1 MTPTLQKIPGDSQ
14 AHEFRHLFTNERT
27 RSAKRICAVRTAM
40 LFAFLTINLLFS
52 LMTDN
57 PAPASRIP
65 FLAVYAVLALA
76 LHLGVRRNDRICGNS
91 WFALPLL
98 DIPMVFFMQYHATYA
113 TIERTPVIATFTLS
127 IFLFIVIAS
136 QLSLRKRNI
145 YATAALAALLEL
157 ILLARADI
165 PYVMF
170 DVVIITFGTAT
181 AAGYLSR
188 RNVSLLRSA
197 LAERSQTDRLS
208 RYFTPAV
215 VKKILKS
222 GKTLQTGTSR
232 EVTILFSDIRNY
244 TGIAASLTSE
254 ETVEFLNRYHSSMA
268 DVVFRYEGTLDKFIG
283 DGMLAYFGAPFDQ
296 PDHADRAV
304 ACALDMLYALEEH
317 NQSRAERSLEPLR
330 IGIGIHTGVVTVGD
344 IGSMQRREYTV
355 IGDPV
360 NLASRIE
367 SLTKEYG
374 VPILASEATRSKT
387 TSRFSWTPVG
397 VDVVRGRPGSVAT
410 YTPAVTNA

>member
-1 MTPTLQKIPGDSQ
+1 MTRTAQEKPGDFQ
-14 AHEFRHLFTNERT
+14 TREFRHLFADERM
-27 RSAKRICAVRTAM
+27 RSARRISAIRAAM
-40 LFAFLTINLLFS
+40 VLAFFILNLWFGLVAGY
-52 LMTDN
+52 
-57 PAPASRIP
+57 PAPMARIP
-65 FLAVYAVLALA
+65 SLAVYAVLALVVY
-76 LHLGVRRNDRICGNS
+76 LGVQLNDSVCRHS

-98 DIPMVFFMQYHATYA
+98 DIPMIFFMQYHATYA

-127 IFLFIVIAS
+127 IFLFVVIAS
-136 QLSLRKRNI
+136 QLSLRRRNI
-145 YATAALAALLEL
+145 YATALVAAVLEL
-157 ILLARADI
+157 VLLARAEI

-170 DVVIITFGTAT
+170 DVVVITFGAAA

-215 VKKILKS
+215 VEKILKS
-222 GKTLQTGTSR
+222 GEALQTSTSR
-232 EVTILFSDIRNY
+232 EVTVLFSDIRNF

-268 DVVFRYEGTLDKFIG
+268 DVVFRYQGTLDKFIG

-304 ACALDMLYALEEH
+304 GCALDMLRALDEF
-317 NQSRAERSLEPLR
+317 NQSRAERGPDSVR
-330 IGIGIHTGVVTVGD
+330 IGIGIHTGMVTVGD
-344 IGSMQRREYTV
+344 IGSTRRREYTV
-355 IGDPV
+355 IGDTV

-367 SLTKEYG
+367 NLTKEYG
-374 VPILASEATRSKT
+374 VPILASETTRSGA
-387 TSRFSWTPVG
+387 TSKFFWTPVG
-397 VDVVRGRPGSVAT
+397 VDVVRGRSGSVTT
-410 YTPAVTNA
+410 YTPTLAMA